1 MAEGCGGE
9 YGGIRGLVDVLDDPE
24 KRECVEADL
33 IRAGMRLRWFHDP
46 DNLDHSWRD
55 LLVFI
60 RHSPAGSAYY
70 AAESG
75 EESLWG
81 VQEHLMANLVD
92 LTNILVWFKTK
103 DGQKGRNRPKPIPRP
118 GVEEPGK
125 RKHGGAK
132 IPAADIADLLG
143 MKF

>member
-24 KRECVEADL
+24 KRECIEADL

-70 AAESG
+70 ASESG

-81 VQEHLMANLVD
+81 VQEYLMANLVD
-92 LTNILVWFKTK
+92 LTNVLVWFKTK

-118 GVEEPGK
+118 GMKEPGK
-125 RKHGGAK
+125 KKHGGAK

>member
-24 KRECVEADL
+24 KRECIEADL

-60 RHSPAGSAYY
+60 RHSPAWSAYY

>member
-1 MAEGCGGE
+1 MAESRGGE

-33 IRAGMRLRWFHDP
+33 IRAGMRLRWFYDP

-118 GVEEPGK
+118 GVEEPNT

-132 IPAADIADLLG
+132 IPAKDIADLLG

>member
-103 DGQKGRNRPKPIPRP
+103 DGQKGRNRPKLIPRP